1 MTEGT
6 VCPAPHPVIPAQAGT
21 HLCRPRCPMAWAPA
35 CAGVTGVS
43 LPYRPGESRDLDH
56 GQCPVG
62 PGSGILPGRLG
73 GVNPCAHN
81 ARESLPCTPPCH
93 PRASGDPSLPP
104 EPPYGM
110 GPRLRGG
117 DRVYLPN
124 GPALPIWRHPAI
136 SCPKEIPHA
145 NRRPLYRHHRCLFD
159 P

>member
-93 PRASGDPSLPP
+93 PRAGGGPSLPP
-104 EPPYGM
+104 ALPDCFGPP
-110 GPRLRGG
+110 PARGG
-117 DRVYLPN
+117 QGLSSQRP
-124 GPALPIWRHPAI
+124 GPSNLAASCYFLSKGDPLCKSPSFI
-136 SCPKEIPHA
+136 SPP
-145 NRRPLYRHHRCLFD
+145 PLSF
-159 P
+159 